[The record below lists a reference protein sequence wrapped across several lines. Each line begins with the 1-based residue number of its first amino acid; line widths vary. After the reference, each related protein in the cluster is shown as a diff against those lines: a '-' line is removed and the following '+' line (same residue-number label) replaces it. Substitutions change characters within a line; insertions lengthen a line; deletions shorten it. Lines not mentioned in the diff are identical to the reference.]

1 MERKSKQIQNSHQ
14 SMLRKLLIEFGNILV
29 KILCGK
35 KFKTASFSLQTSMN
49 LTHLVTPQT
58 QKPYALL
65 AK

>member
-1 MERKSKQIQNSHQ
+1 MERKSKEIENSHQ

-35 KFKTASFSLQTSMN
+35 QFKTASLSLQTSRN
-49 LTHLVTPQT
+49 LTHRVTPQT